1 MSLTLGAVFGRPQ
14 VLDIADMEGNV
25 FGLPEELGA
34 DTTDAPLLL
43 YLAHE
48 SIRDHNGERLG
59 ALGSRIVAEVIYGL
73 VETTTPSILDGSNFL
88 SLITGG
94 ATVSMLDV
102 LNHIDWQ

>member
-1 MSLTLGAVFGRPQ
+1 MFRWPQ

-34 DTTDAPLLL
+34 GTTDVPLLL

-48 SIRDHNGERLG
+48 SILDHDGELLG

-73 VETTTPSILDGSNFL
+73 VETTTPSILEGSDFV
-88 SLITGG
+88 SLITGESN
-94 ATVSMLDV
+94 VSMLDV
-102 LNHIDWQ
+102 LDHIGWR